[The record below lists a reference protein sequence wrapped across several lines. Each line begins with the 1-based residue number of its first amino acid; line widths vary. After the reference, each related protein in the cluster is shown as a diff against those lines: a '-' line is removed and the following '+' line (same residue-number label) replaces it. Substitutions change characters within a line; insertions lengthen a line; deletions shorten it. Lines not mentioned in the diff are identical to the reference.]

1 MELGEAM
8 LLNLLK
14 YLRFLSPGRCDIQR
28 ESNTMYYQFLQEQA
42 YGVRTCNWNTL
53 EIPRHADIVTVAFRA
68 NVMPTY
74 SQS

>member
-8 LLNLLK
+8 LLSLLK

-42 YGVRTCNWNTL
+42 YGVRTCN
-53 EIPRHADIVTVAFRA
+53 
-68 NVMPTY
+68 
-74 SQS
+74 